1 MQIAMLILNQ
11 MLKLFIILMLGYGI
25 VKMNILK
32 SSDSRVLSSI
42 AVHLVTPCVIIN
54 AFLIDYTPEA
64 AQGLLL
70 AVAAATCSLAVFLL
84 LTTLLGKKLNV
95 VERASIMYS
104 NAANMIIPIVQAV
117 LGAEWVLYTS
127 AYIAV
132 QIILLWTHG
141 RSMISGEKGFSWK
154 KILTNQ
160 NIVSIFV
167 GLLLFA
173 FRIKLPV
180 IISDTMDSLSALIG
194 PMGMLILG
202 MLMADLK
209 LKEVLLRKRTY
220 LVAALRLLFCPLL
233 MLAAIRLSGVYTIL
247 PEASTIL
254 FIPFLA
260 TCAPPAVNITQMAQ
274 LYGQDAQYSSSIN
287 VVSICLCLVTI
298 PMMSALYWMLIG

>member
-70 AVAAATCSLAVFLL
+70 AVAAATCSLVVFLL
-84 LTTLLGKKLNV
+84 LTTLLGKKFSV

-117 LGAEWVLYTS
+117 LGSEWVLYTS

-141 RSMISGEKGFSWK
+141 RSMISGDKSFGWK

-160 NIVSIFV
+160 NIISIFV
-167 GLLLFA
+167 GILLFA
-173 FRIKLPV
+173 FKIKLPI
-180 IISDTMDSLSALIG
+180 IISDTLNSLSALIG

-209 LKEVLLRKRTY
+209 LKEVFLRKRTY
-220 LVAALRLLFCPLL
+220 LIAAVRLLFCPLL
-233 MLAAIRLSGVYTIL
+233 MLAVIRLSGIYTIL

-298 PMMSALYWMLIG
+298 PLMSALYWMFIV